1 MKRRWLLGGA
11 GCLLMGYAVL
21 GALADPD
28 VNPPGH
34 LAFLAAVLVG
44 HDAVLMPLAIGV
56 GVLLGRFAGR
66 VRTVLQAAL
75 FVSAVITFI
84 TLPLVL
90 GPGRSADN
98 PSALPKDY
106 GRGLRLV
113 LAAIWLGAA
122 AALALRRFRRASP
135 PTG

>member
-1 MKRRWLLGGA
+1 MPRIRLRCWRAADQVGRPPHRRRCSMKRRRLLGGA

-90 GPGRSADN
+90 GPGR
-98 PSALPKDY
+98 
-106 GRGLRLV
+106 
-113 LAAIWLGAA
+113 AA

-135 PTG
+135 P

>member
-90 GPGRSADN
+90 GPGRGPRQPWRSDDSGVRLRPPAEVRQDASFSAWSIAN
-98 PSALPKDY
+98 ASSAN
-106 GRGLRLV
+106 V
-113 LAAIWLGAA
+113 
-122 AALALRRFRRASP
+122 
-135 PTG
+135 